1 MQRLILTKRVD
12 YCVAASSETDDSWR
26 REEWDAE
33 EGFKGG
39 RREVRLDM
47 S

>member
-1 MQRLILTKRVD
+1 MQRLTLTKRVD
-12 YCVAASSETDDSWR
+12 YCVAALSETEDSR
-26 REEWDAE
+26 RRDEWDAE

-39 RREVRLDM
+39 RREVRLEM